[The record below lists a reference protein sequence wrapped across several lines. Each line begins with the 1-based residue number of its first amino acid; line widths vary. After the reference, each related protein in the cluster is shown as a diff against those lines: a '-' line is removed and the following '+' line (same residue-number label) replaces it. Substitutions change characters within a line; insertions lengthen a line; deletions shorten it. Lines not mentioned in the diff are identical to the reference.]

1 MDFLHP
7 VKVGGGGKGGGCS
20 PYFSGFSHF
29 SAFSSRSLLSA
40 CFLFPFFSSFFFQ
53 MEGFLCNGKWLTD
66 PSAASNPTIPR
77 STGCNRCKA
86 AGRAWKLFC
95 TLRVLY
101 NPFSHQAGTEFWCEG
116 LCLVR
121 ATVLGKEIFFVT
133 RKGSFWCCFGGFSF
147 FL

>member
-1 MDFLHP
+1 MSQPRHYPRSRVQGKYLEPNFLQGRFLMR
-7 VKVGGGGKGGGCS
+7 V
-20 PYFSGFSHF
+20 
-29 SAFSSRSLLSA
+29 LS
-40 CFLFPFFSSFFFQ
+40 FLFFFFFQ
-53 MEGFLCNGKWLTD
+53 MEGFLCIGKWLTD